1 MTSVKKVES
10 CSANA
15 IREAADF
22 VLAKEAAKLI
32 NRIGTSNFENLFWYL
47 ICSFLFV
54 ERIFVPVNAVTLS
67 PEMSKIPTIM
77 KKFTQ
82 KMKMGSYNLKL

>member
-10 CSANA
+10 GSANA

-32 NRIGTSNFENLFWYL
+32 NRIGTSNFENLFLYL
-47 ICSFLFV
+47 IC
-54 ERIFVPVNAVTLS
+54 
-67 PEMSKIPTIM
+67 
-77 KKFTQ
+77 KF
-82 KMKMGSYNLKL
+82 SLCRENF

>member
-10 CSANA
+10 GSANA

-32 NRIGTSNFENLFWYL
+32 NRIGTSNFENLFFYL
-47 ICSFLFV
+47 IC
-54 ERIFVPVNAVTLS
+54 
-67 PEMSKIPTIM
+67 
-77 KKFTQ
+77 KF
-82 KMKMGSYNLKL
+82 SLCRENFCSS